1 MSKTPSILI
10 IGSNSFTGIYF
21 SKYLTGLN
29 WKVHNSSRS
38 NSKNSIFID
47 LMDIKSIKNA
57 IKNTQPDYVINF
69 AGITTNTFKDYAEI
83 YNVNIVGT
91 LNLLSVIREEASRIK
106 NIFLL
111 SSCNV
116 YGNSSSLY
124 LKETE
129 IMKPRNDYAIS
140 KCTIEM
146 IASAWKDKLPINIIR
161 PFNYTGL
168 GQPDNFLIPKI
179 ISHYTNKLE
188 FIELGNIDVIREFND
203 VRDVVAILKLIIEIK
218 SSGNTFNVCSQRGY
232 SIKEILKIL
241 SKQTGWFPKILI
253 NKKFVRDNDIKRLV
267 GSNEKLF
274 KYIPEYKFRKIEETF
289 SWMMVK

>member
-10 IGSNSFTGIYF
+10 IGSNSFTGIYL

-57 IKNTQPDYVINF
+57 IKITQPDYLINL
-69 AGITTNTFKDYAEI
+69 AGITTNTFKDYAAI
-83 YNVNIVGT
+83 YNVNVVGT
-91 LNLLSVIREEASRIK
+91 LNLLSAIREEASRIK
-106 NIFLL
+106 NIVLL

-124 LKETE
+124 VKETE
-129 IMKPRNDYAIS
+129 IMKPINDYGIS
-140 KCTIEM
+140 KSTIEM

-168 GQPDNFLIPKI
+168 GQPDNFLIPKL
-179 ISHYTNKLE
+179 ISQYTNKLE

-203 VRDVVAILKLIIEIK
+203 VRDVVAIFKLIIEIK
-218 SSGNTFNVCSQRGY
+218 SSGNIFNVCSQRGY
-232 SIKEILKIL
+232 CIKEILKIL
-241 SKQTGWFPKILI
+241 SKQTGWSPKILI
-253 NKKFVRDNDIKRLV
+253 NKKFVRKNDIKRLV

-274 KYIPEYKFRKIEETF
+274 KYIPEYKFKKIEETL
-289 SWMMVK
+289 SWMMLK